1 MMGALRVMMS
11 DHDSGWD
18 DARDHGG
25 FPFMDDG
32 SLMAGLESLA
42 LDMP

>member
-1 MMGALRVMMS
+1 MIQLGMMLG
-11 DHDSGWD
+11 
-18 DARDHGG
+18 DHGG
-25 FPFMDDG
+25 FPFMDGG